1 VQLSIGA
8 ANEQLR
14 TATERTERTIST
26 ALGRAELGIANA
38 DKKFAE
44 TTEAILASFKR
55 LEDENRGSM
64 SNVSKTFSDHCNTVA
79 GNLRETKQGLDEL
92 TTKIQG
98 SLTAQ
103 AQSLSDLTKR
113 TTEMTDKTRDELAA
127 SLRQLNNAL
136 TSLTNDFGAKYRE
149 FLASIERLMPK

>member
-1 VQLSIGA
+1 M
-8 ANEQLR
+8 
-14 TATERTERTIST
+14 T
-26 ALGRAELGIANA
+26 
-38 DKKFAE
+38 
-44 TTEAILASFKR
+44 
-55 LEDENRGSM
+55 
-64 SNVSKTFSDHCNTVA
+64 NVSKTFSDHCNTVA
-79 GNLRETKQGLDEL
+79 GNLIETKQGLDEL

-103 AQSLSDLTKR
+103 AQSLSDMTER

-136 TSLTNDFGAKYRE
+136 SSLTTQFGANYRE